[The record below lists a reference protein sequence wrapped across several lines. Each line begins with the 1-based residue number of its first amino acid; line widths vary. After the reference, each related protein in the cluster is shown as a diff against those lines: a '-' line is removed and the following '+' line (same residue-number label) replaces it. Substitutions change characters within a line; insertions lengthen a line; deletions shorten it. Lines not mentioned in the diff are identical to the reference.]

1 MNATRQLL
9 VKAFKSPL
17 VSKDSEKTIASDCM
31 FSGKVLSVTEYQSLT
46 NLKRLFTPKK
56 NELGVKTRKTPVILE
71 IGGNYISEVLEDGT
85 VAASIQL
92 SSVQFAMVPTKGG
105 KRFQFT
111 LQGYGHDGKSYVKRQ
126 YEVQTASELAVW
138 YSQLNP
144 EAHSFNSGSQG
155 ELFWREYLDMI
166 QLIKRSVME
175 SLEEVHSSK
184 ATLHTLLTQLKI

>member
-1 MNATRQLL
+1 MNATRQLFL
-9 VKAFKSPL
+9 KAFKSPL
-17 VSKDSEKTIASDCM
+17 ISKDSEKTITSDCI

-46 NLKRLFTPKK
+46 SLKRIFTPKK
-56 NELGVKTRKTPVILE
+56 NELGLKTRKTLVILE
-71 IGGNYISEVLEDGT
+71 IGGNYIREVLEDGT

-111 LQGYGHDGKSYVKRQ
+111 LQGYGNDGKSYVKRQ
-126 YEVQTASELAVW
+126 YEVQTASELSIW

-144 EAHSFNSGSQG
+144 EPHSFHSGSQR
-155 ELFWREYLDMI
+155 ELFWREYLEMI
-166 QLIKRSVME
+166 QLIKRSVIE

-184 ATLHTLLTQLKI
+184 DTLHNLLAQL